1 MILIVP
7 VRILFRLFTPHIVTA
22 TIVFFITLKRE
33 FEKKS
38 GSSLYG
44 GAKGNEST
52 HHVLSSCAHLYIGV
66 ISLLYQTTNIAE
78 SFCRGGR
85 MSHGNSA
92 VPWRTA
98 LAVTIGPA
106 TTNIVVTL
114 DRFND
119 LKVLLEAG
127 EERSKWEYDVR

>member
-1 MILIVP
+1 
-7 VRILFRLFTPHIVTA
+7 
-22 TIVFFITLKRE
+22 
-33 FEKKS
+33 
-38 GSSLYG
+38 
-44 GAKGNEST
+44 
-52 HHVLSSCAHLYIGV
+52 
-66 ISLLYQTTNIAE
+66 
-78 SFCRGGR
+78 